1 VRISQYISFLTGPK
15 IGNQTELKGVGKSCL
30 LLQFTD
36 KRFLPVHDMTIGVE
50 FGARIVNLDGTQVKI
65 QVWDTAGQE
74 SFRSIT
80 NSYYRGS
87 AGILVVYDITKAY
100 TFKHVEN
107 WLQEARHRGEK
118 DAVILIIG
126 NKTDLEDA
134 RQVSTEEGE
143 SLAAKHNARFVET
156 SAKSAHNVDKAF
168 MITARE
174 ILKTEQFADA
184 ALGGD
189 KELLISE
196 RKNNV
201 SLDDGE
207 AKEKGRCCSK

>member
-1 VRISQYISFLTGPK
+1 MADYKFIFKYIIVGDT
-15 IGNQTELKGVGKSCL
+15 GVGKSCL

-36 KRFLPVHDMTIGVE
+36 KRFVPVHDMTIGVE
-50 FGARIVNLDGTQVKI
+50 FGARIINLEGTSVKI

-87 AGILVVYDITKAY
+87 AGIL
-100 TFKHVEN
+100 
-107 WLQEARHRGEK
+107 K

-126 NKTDLEDA
+126 NKTDLGDA

-174 ILKTEQFADA
+174 ILKLSTLES
-184 ALGGD
+184 LS
-189 KELLISE
+189 ELHVD
-196 RKNNV
+196 V
-201 SLDDGE
+201 S
-207 AKEKGRCCSK
+207 